1 MITLAS
7 AVAPPVLLN
16 AVQLA
21 SQNSVGQSFFWEVV
35 GRHWYVC
42 QRDVTTADQE
52 RILVTRL
59 SEDGDVVDSMH
70 VERAGHGANIGVER
84 TGNAVFLWTDAM
96 PKGHWA
102 SALARIP
109 YVPGGTVNAS
119 DASAPASVVTF
130 HRPRPSESVYRVSAT
145 IDPTRRE
152 LVYRW
157 QSNDKSSDAGV
168 GGIDRYD
175 LDAVAAGTYTPLA
188 TLPFTASGRT
198 LQGYTSLGDH
208 VYTLYGVPEGESRV
222 TCTRWDTGAV
232 VQDVPLTA
240 FPTVSDREPEG
251 LCVYESA
258 GAPANLAFG
267 IAGGASGAR
276 RFHAG
281 RFPYPETN
289 PWVPVSF
296 DTAQFAPNSPAYIP
310 QYRLL
315 GDQVH
320 LHFSLDRVD
329 KTTGWPTTARLFRL
343 PVPARPN
350 RTQRLVGVVSGAYVT
365 GQPLTVR
372 LEVTTDGWVTLY
384 DDRGFKGWIG
394 ADVSFW
400 TC

>member
-7 AVAPPVLLN
+7 AVPPPVLLN
-16 AVQLA
+16 GVQLA
-21 SQNSVGQSFFWEVV
+21 SQNSVGQSFFWDLV
-35 GRHWYVC
+35 GRLWYVC
-42 QRDVTTADQE
+42 QRDITTADEE

-59 SEDGDVVDSMH
+59 TADGDVVDSMH
-70 VERAGHGANIGVER
+70 VERAGHGANIGVEN
-84 TGNAVFLWTDAM
+84 TGGSVFLWTDAL
-96 PKGHWA
+96 PNGHWA

-119 DASAPASVVTF
+119 DTSAPAATITF
-130 HRPRPSESVYRVSAT
+130 HRPRPSGQVYRVSAT
-145 IDPTRRE
+145 VDPTRRE
-152 LVYRW
+152 LIYRW
-157 QSNDKSSDAGV
+157 QSNDVSSDKAV
-168 GGIDRYD
+168 GGIDRYA
-175 LDAVAAGTYTPLA
+175 LDAVVAGTYTPLA
-188 TLPFTASGRT
+188 TLPFPASGRT

-208 VYTLYGVPEGESRV
+208 FYTLYGLPNAESRV
-222 TCTRWDTGAV
+222 TCTRWDTGEV
-232 VQDVPLTA
+232 VQDEPLTA
-240 FPTVSDREPEG
+240 FPTVVSREPEG
-251 LCVYESA
+251 LCVYEIA

-281 RFPYPETN
+281 RFPHPETN
-289 PWVPVSF
+289 AWVPIAY
-296 DTAQFAPNSPAYIP
+296 DTALLAPNGPTYVP
-310 QYRLL
+310 QYRLA

-329 KTTGWPTTARLFRL
+329 KAAWASTAKLFQL

>member
-16 AVQLA
+16 SVQLA
-21 SQNSVGQSFFWEVV
+21 SPVRVGQSLYWEVV

-42 QRDVTTADQE
+42 QRDTTTGDQE
-52 RILVTRL
+52 RILVTRFT
-59 SEDGDVVDSMH
+59 ENGETVDSMH

-84 TGNAVFLWTDAM
+84 TGDAVFLWTDAM

-109 YVPGGTVNAS
+109 YVPGGTV
-119 DASAPASVVTF
+119 DASKADEPSSRITF

-157 QSNDKSSDAGV
+157 QSNDDPSHEGV
-168 GGIDRYD
+168 GGIDRYA
-175 LDAVAAGTYTPLA
+175 LDAVVAGTYTPLA

-208 VYTLYGVPEGESRV
+208 VYTLYGVPKEESRV
-222 TCTRWDTGAV
+222 TCTRWDTGEV

-240 FPTVSDREPEG
+240 FPSLSNREPEG
-251 LCVYESA
+251 LCVYERD
-258 GAPANLAFG
+258 GAPATLAFG
-267 IAGGASGAR
+267 IASGSVGAHR
-276 RFHAG
+276 YHVG
-281 RFPYPETN
+281 RFPHPETN
-289 PWVPVSF
+289 PWVPVAL
-296 DTAQFAPNSPAYIP
+296 DPAQYEPSSSSYVP
-310 QYRLL
+310 QYRIH

-320 LHFSLDRVD
+320 LHFSIDRVD
-329 KTTGWPTTARLFRL
+329 RESLWPSTAKLFRL
-343 PVPARPN
+343 PMPARPN
-350 RTQRLVGVVSGAYVT
+350 RTQRLVGVVSGTYVT

-372 LEVTTDGWVTLY
+372 MEVTADGWVTLY
-384 DDRGFKGWIG
+384 DDRGLKGWIG